1 MCTQPLKKKTI
12 KTEFKDLICSLN
24 NTICDAEKWID
35 KIVTDNKLEYGRNHN
50 TKNRKS
56 SSKN

>member
-24 NTICDAEKWID
+24 DTICDAEKWINE
-35 KIVTDNKLEYGRNHN
+35 IVNDNKKDYGRNN
-50 TKNRKS
+50 ITKNRKGAP
-56 SSKN
+56 KN